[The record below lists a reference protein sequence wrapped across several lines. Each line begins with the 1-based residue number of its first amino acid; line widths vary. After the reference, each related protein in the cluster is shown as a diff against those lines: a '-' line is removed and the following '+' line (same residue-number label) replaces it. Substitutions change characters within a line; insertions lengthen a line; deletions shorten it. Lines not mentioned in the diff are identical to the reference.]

1 LDKLNLGKSRKW
13 NLEKIESRKVEKVG
27 NNGILESRISEILR
41 NLDNSW
47 TLKVEKVESVCN

>member
-1 LDKLNLGKSRKW
+1 LDKINLRKSRKW

-27 NNGILESRISEILR
+27 NNRILESQISEILR